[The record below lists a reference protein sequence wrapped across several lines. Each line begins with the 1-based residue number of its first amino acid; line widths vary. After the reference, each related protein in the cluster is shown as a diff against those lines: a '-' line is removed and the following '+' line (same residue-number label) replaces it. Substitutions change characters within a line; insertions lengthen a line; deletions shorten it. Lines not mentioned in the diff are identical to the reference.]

1 LQARSF
7 DESGVEMTL
16 GPSFTSG
23 GVRVG
28 RADDGRAFEQATA
41 ALASPNPERALPA
54 LERALRTSRDY
65 RLWHVHGLILRQIE
79 RLEEALVSLKRAVE
93 LNPQAPKTAYSLA
106 RTLYEAGLP
115 SVAAYGQAL
124 RLAPGEPEIV
134 KGLAQAFI
142 ADGEVDAAVS
152 GLEQIVAR
160 SPLWIEGHVLLSKL
174 RWMEGERDG
183 FTRSFDDALAQYP
196 QSLDLRREQII
207 ALMHAEQWDE
217 ALSRIEQGRAAVG
230 EHPLFGA
237 NEAIVYAEMGETKRA
252 DTLFAPYADYD
263 DGPVQVRRVRHLLRC
278 GRPEQAA
285 ELIESWLGRP
295 EGFMFWP
302 YASIAWRM
310 VDKPRWEW
318 LEGDDSFVG
327 VYDIADRLPPLDQ
340 LADTLRGL
348 HTLSG
353 QPLEQ
358 SLRGGT
364 QTDGDLFTHINP
376 VLVQLREVI
385 RATVAEHVAKFPAP
399 DPRHPLLGP
408 ARDSIRFEG
417 AWSVRLLSRGFH
429 ANHVHPHG
437 WISSAFYVALPPDIG
452 KDDAGVLTLGEA
464 RAPWFEI
471 DLPPFRTIEPK
482 PGRLVLFPSYMWHG
496 TRPFGEGERLTVA
509 FDVARM
515 QSLA

>member
-1 LQARSF
+1 MMNTGPLT
-7 DESGVEMTL
+7 GNL
-16 GPSFTSG
+16 GF
-23 GVRVG
+23 RMG
-28 RADDGRAFEQATA
+28 RADDDQLFAEATA
-41 ALASPNPERALPA
+41 AWESANPETILPK
-54 LERALRTSRDY
+54 LQRALRTTRDY
-65 RLWHVHGLILRQIE
+65 RLWHVHGLILRQLE
-79 RLEEALVSLKRAVE
+79 RPEEALASLKRAVE
-93 LNPQAPKTAYSLA
+93 LNSEAPKPAYSLA

-115 SVAAYGQAL
+115 SVEAYGQAL
-124 RLAPGEPEIV
+124 RLAPGDPEIV

-152 GLEQIVAR
+152 GLERIVAR
-160 SPLWIEGHVLLSKL
+160 SALWIEGHVLLSKL

-183 FTRSFDDALAQYP
+183 FTRSFDHALAQFP

-217 ALSRIEQGRAAVG
+217 VLKRIEQGRAAIG
-230 EHPLFGA
+230 DHPLFGV
-237 NEAIVYAEMGETKRA
+237 NEAIVYAERGETERA
-252 DTLFAPYADYD
+252 DQLFAPYVDIE
-263 DGPVQVRRVRHLLRC
+263 DGTVQVRRVRHMLRSD
-278 GRPEQAA
+278 RPQQAA
-285 ELIESWLGRP
+285 ELMESWLYRP
-295 EGFMFWP
+295 ESFMFWP
-302 YASIAWRM
+302 YASIAWRI

-340 LADTLRGL
+340 LAETLRRL

-364 QTDGDLFTHINP
+364 QTDGDLFTHIDP

-385 RATVAEHVAKFPAP
+385 RATVAQHVAKFPAP

-408 ARDSIRFEG
+408 ARDSICFEG
-417 AWSVRLLSRGFH
+417 AWSVRLLSSGFH

-437 WISSAFYVALPPDIG
+437 WISSAFYVGLPPDIG
-452 KDDAGVLTLGEA
+452 KDDAGILTLGEA

-496 TRPFGEGERLTVA
+496 TRPFGAGERLTVA
-509 FDVARM
+509 FDVARK
-515 QSLA
+515 Q